1 MHIVCIYT
9 KNSNGKIEL
18 QKIRINLVI
27 FFFENECWKTVC
39 IIELLIKPAKNMDK
53 CSKHAGR
60 IFFLA
65 ITNKF
70 RKK

>member
-27 FFFENECWKTVC
+27 FFLKMNVGKRYASLDYDSNQRKIWTN
-39 IIELLIKPAKNMDK
+39 AQNMLVE
-53 CSKHAGR
+53 
-60 IFFLA
+60 FFS
-65 ITNKF
+65 
-70 RKK
+70 

>member
-27 FFFENECWKTVC
+27 FFLKMNVGKRYAS
-39 IIELLIKPAKNMDK
+39 LNY
-53 CSKHAGR
+53 
-60 IFFLA
+60 
-65 ITNKF
+65 
-70 RKK
+70 